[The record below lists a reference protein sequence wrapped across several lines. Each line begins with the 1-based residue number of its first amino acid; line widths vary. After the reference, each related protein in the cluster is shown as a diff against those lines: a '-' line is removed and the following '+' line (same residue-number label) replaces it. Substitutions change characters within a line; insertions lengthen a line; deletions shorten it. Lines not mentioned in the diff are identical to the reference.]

1 MFSLRSFRRSLL
13 RLVPSRFFFSEVA
26 GLEPFEADAEATIA
40 DPISKKCVCELRA
53 NVFTMLCHLGIQ
65 TLPFL

>member
-13 RLVPSRFFFSEVA
+13 RLVPSRFFSEVA
-26 GLEPFEADAEATIA
+26 GLEPFKADAEATIA